1 MRARITKRS
10 VEAARPAAR
19 DLFVW
24 DAELKG
30 FGLKITPKGKKVFVV
45 QYVPRDQPAI
55 RRRVSLGAFGPVT
68 VEGARETAAILLGR
82 VAGGE
87 DPGQT
92 RAEARRTARETT
104 VALMSAEYLEYVR
117 AHFKPRTAELYGGLF
132 RLYILP
138 ALATRPVSQVTVRDV
153 TALHMEHKKK
163 PTTANRIVQVLK
175 SFLYWCEK
183 QGLRAPH
190 SNPCR
195 NVTMYPEHQR
205 ERFLTVE
212 EMSRLGQALR
222 VAETAG
228 LPPAPEHRYKRKGG
242 TETEKHR
249 PGNADD
255 RTPANP
261 FAVNAIRF
269 LLFSGWREQEAL
281 TLKWRDVDTT
291 RGLATLPATKTGK
304 SIRALGAPAL
314 ELLDS
319 LPRVSG
325 SPYVFPGSKPG
336 QPLKDVRRVWHAAR
350 YAADLAGVRLHDLRH
365 TTASFAGGSGFS
377 VFMIGKLLGHKTAR
391 STERYAH
398 LADDARRAMA
408 DVVAG
413 AMAAALDGKV
423 AKVIPLKA
431 AR

>member
-1 MRARITKRS
+1 MRARITKRT
-10 VEAARPAAR
+10 VEAQRPAAR
-19 DLFVW
+19 DVFVW
-24 DAELKG
+24 DSELKG
-30 FGLKITPKGKKVFVV
+30 FGLKVTPKGKRLFVV
-45 QYVPRDQPAI
+45 QYTPRQRPMT
-55 RRRVSLGAFGPVT
+55 RRRVSLGAFGPLT
-68 VEGARETAAILLGR
+68 VEGAREKAASLLGR
-82 VAGGE
+82 VADGE
-87 DPGQT
+87 DPG
-92 RAEARRTARETT
+92 EARSQARRAAKETT
-104 VALMSAEYLEYVR
+104 VALMSDEYLEHTK
-117 AHFKPRTAELYGGLF
+117 AHFKIRTWEIYESLF

-138 ALATRPVSQVTVRDV
+138 ALGRHPVGQITARDV
-153 TALHMEHKKK
+153 AMLHMEHRAK
-163 PTTANRIVQVLK
+163 PITANRIVQVLK

-183 QGLRAPH
+183 QGFRAPH

-195 NVTMYPEHQR
+195 NVTLYPEHQR

-212 EMSRLGQALR
+212 EMARLGHALKL
-222 VAETAG
+222 AETVG

-242 TETEKHR
+242 AETDKHR
-249 PGNADD
+249 PDNADE

-281 TLKWRDVDTT
+281 TLKWSDVDRK

-314 ELLDS
+314 QLLDS
-319 LPRVSG
+319 LPRVHG
-325 SPYVFPGSKPG
+325 SPFVFPGAKPG

-350 YAADLAGVRLHDLRH
+350 YAADLKGVRLHDLRH

-377 VFMIGKLLGHKTAR
+377 VFMISKLLGHKTTR

-413 AMAAALDGKV
+413 AMAAALDGKKS
-423 AKVIPLKA
+423 KVIPLKA